1 MKKISDFKSYKKEI
15 MGAAHDDRLRLALSR
30 AVKNFRSNVKNALEK
45 FPHTVDMAEEVLK
58 IKEAAIPRMEEL
70 ARQAIAAIEENKGKG
85 YIARTVDEA
94 LEIIAD
100 LTGTKKLVVKGK
112 TMTGEEIGLREYL
125 EEKGNEVY
133 ETDLGEFI
141 IQKMGSRP
149 MHILS
154 PSIHVPREDVA
165 RLFSKIMGQ
174 EIAPD
179 SDIADMVAAA
189 REYLRDKFFRADV
202 GISGANVVAAE
213 TGTLFII
220 ENEGNIR
227 LATGAPP
234 VHIALVGMEKLVP
247 TLSDAYKVSEVTW
260 RYANYT
266 IPSYVSLV
274 SGPSKTGDI
283 EKVTTYGAH
292 GPRELHVIFLDGG
305 RTRLARYPKLAQTLY
320 CLRCGGCLYECPVFA
335 VTAGHFGDKYFTGI
349 GAVWAAIVNEDMEKA
364 ASIAYTCLTC
374 GRCRQRCPVKIDVPE
389 MIIELRKLLAEGD
402 SADARN

>member
-1 MKKISDFKSYKKEI
+1 MKKSSDFKGYKREI

-30 AVKNFRSNVKNALEK
+30 AIKSFRANVKDALDK
-45 FPHTVDMAEEVLK
+45 FPHTVDMAEEVVG
-58 IKEAAIPRMEEL
+58 IKEKSIPDMEKL
-70 ARQAIAAIEENKGKG
+70 ARQAIEAIEENKGKG
-85 YIARTVDEA
+85 YIARTADEA
-94 LEIIAD
+94 LAIISD
-100 LTGTKKLVVKGK
+100 LTGVGKLIVKGK
-112 TMTGEEIGLREYL
+112 TMTGEEIGLREHL

-165 RLFSKIMGQ
+165 RLFTRVIGQ

-179 SDIADMVAAA
+179 SDIAEMVAAA
-189 REYLRDKFFRADV
+189 RGYLREKFFQADI

-247 TLSDAYKVSEVTW
+247 TLSDAFKVSEVTW
-260 RYANYT
+260 RYASYT
-266 IPSYVSLV
+266 IPSYVSMI

-292 GPRELHVIFLDGG
+292 GPGELHVVFLDGG
-305 RTRLARYPKLAQTLY
+305 RTELAGYPKLRQALY
-320 CLRCGGCLYECPVFA
+320 CLRCGGCLYECPVFS
-335 VTAGHFGDKYFTGI
+335 VTAGHFGDKYFAGI
-349 GAVWAAIVNEDMEKA
+349 GAVWAAIVNEDMQKA

-374 GRCRQRCPVKIDVPE
+374 GRCKQRCPVKIDVPE
-389 MIIELRKLLAEGD
+389 MIIELRRLLAEGD
-402 SADARN
+402 

>member
-1 MKKISDFKSYKKEI
+1 MKKTSGFKEYKKEI
-15 MGAAHDDRLRLALSR
+15 MDAARDDRLRLALTR
-30 AVKNFRSNVKNALEK
+30 AIKSFRGNVKNTLEK
-45 FPHTVDMAEEVLK
+45 FPHTVEMAEEVRA
-58 IKEAAIPRMEEL
+58 IKEKAIPDMEKL

-85 YIARTVDEA
+85 YIAHTAEEA
-94 LEIIAD
+94 LEIISG
-100 LTGTKKLVVKGK
+100 LTGKGKLIVKGK
-112 TMTGEEIGLREYL
+112 TMTGEEIGLREHL

-141 IQKMGSRP
+141 IQKMGSKP

-165 RLFSKIMGQ
+165 RLFSKVMGLQ
-174 EIAPD
+174 IAPD
-179 SDIADMVAAA
+179 AEIARMVGAA
-189 REYLRDKFFRADV
+189 RDFLRDKFFKADI

-227 LATGAPP
+227 LATGAPL

-247 TLSDAYKVSEVTW
+247 ALADAFKVSEVTW

-266 IPSYVSLV
+266 VPSYVSLI

-283 EKVTTYGAH
+283 EKVITYGAH
-292 GPRELHVIFLDGG
+292 GPKEFHVIFLDGG
-305 RTRLARYPKLAQTLY
+305 RTRLAKYPKLRQALY

-349 GAVWAAIVNEDMEKA
+349 GAVWAAIVSEDKEKA

-389 MIIELRKLLAEGD
+389 MIIELRKMLAQP
-402 SADARN
+402 

>member
-1 MKKISDFKSYKKEI
+1 MKKQSDFKSYKKEI

-30 AVKNFRSNVKNALEK
+30 AVNSFRANVNNALEK
-45 FPHTVDMAEEVLK
+45 FPHTVALAEEVLK
-58 IKEAAIPRMEEL
+58 IKEKAIPEMEEL
-70 ARQAIAAIEENKGKG
+70 ARQAIAAIEENRGKG
-85 YIARTVDEA
+85 YIARTADEA
-94 LEIIAD
+94 LEIISG
-100 LTGTKKLVVKGK
+100 LVGTNKLIVKGK
-112 TMTGEEIGLREYL
+112 SMTGEEIGLREHL

-149 MHILS
+149 MHITS
-154 PSIHVPREDVA
+154 PAIHVPREDVA
-165 RLFSKIMGQ
+165 RLFTRVLGT

-179 SDIADMVAAA
+179 AEIADIVAAA
-189 REYLRDKFFRADV
+189 REYLRDKFFRADI
-202 GISGANVVAAE
+202 GISGANAVAAQ

-247 TLSDAYKVSEVTW
+247 SLSDAFKVSEVTW

-266 IPSYVSLV
+266 VPSYVTLV

-305 RTRLARYPKLAQTLY
+305 RTRLAKYPKLSQALY

-335 VTAGHFGDKYFTGI
+335 VTAGHFGDKYFAGI
-349 GAVWAAIVNEDMEKA
+349 GAVWAAIVNEDLEKA

-374 GRCRQRCPVKIDVPE
+374 GRCRERCPVKIDVPE
-389 MIIELRKLLAEGD
+389 MILELRKMLAEGGKP
-402 SADARN
+402 

>member
-1 MKKISDFKSYKKEI
+1 MN
-15 MGAAHDDRLRLALSR
+15 AAHNERLRLALSR
-30 AVKNFRSNVKNALEK
+30 AIKSFRANVKNALTK
-45 FPHTVDMAEEVLK
+45 FPHTVALADEVLE
-58 IKEAAIPRMEEL
+58 IKKKSIPDMDKL
-70 ARQAIAAIEENKGKG
+70 ARQAIASIEENKGKG
-85 YIARTVDEA
+85 YLARTTEEA
-94 LEIIAD
+94 LEIITN
-100 LTGTKKLVVKGK
+100 LVGTKKLIVKGK
-112 TMTGEEIGLREYL
+112 TMTGEEIGLREHL

-141 IQKMGSRP
+141 IQKLGDRP
-149 MHILS
+149 MHITS
-154 PSIHVPREDVA
+154 PAIHVPREDVA
-165 RLFSKIMGQ
+165 RLFSKVLGQ

-179 SDIADMVAAA
+179 AEIADMVAAA
-189 REYLRDKFFRADV
+189 REYLRDKFFRADI

-227 LATGAPP
+227 LSTSAPP
-234 VHIALVGMEKLVP
+234 VHIALVGMEKLVS
-247 TLSDAYKVSEVTW
+247 TLSDAFKVSEVTW

-292 GPRELHVIFLDGG
+292 GPKEFHVIFLDGG
-305 RTRLARYPKLAQTLY
+305 RTRLAKYPILRQALY

-335 VTAGHFGDKYFTGI
+335 VTAGHFGDKYFAGM
-349 GAVWAAIVNEDMEKA
+349 GAVWAAIVNEDKEKA
-364 ASIAYTCLTC
+364 ASLAYTCLTC

-389 MIIELRKLLAEGD
+389 MVVELRKMLAEGE
-402 SADARN
+402 

>member
-1 MKKISDFKSYKKEI
+1 MTKKQSEFKDYKKEI
-15 MGAAHDDRLRLALSR
+15 MDAAHDDRLRLALAR
-30 AVKNFRSNVKNALEK
+30 AIKSFRGNVKNALEK
-45 FPHTVDMAEEVLK
+45 FPHTVDMAEEVRA
-58 IKEAAIPRMEEL
+58 IKEKAIPDMEKL
-70 ARQAIAAIEENKGKG
+70 ARRAIASIEENHGKG
-85 YIARTVDEA
+85 YIAYTSEDA
-94 LEIIAD
+94 LKIISD
-100 LTGTKKLVVKGK
+100 LAGTGKLIVKGK
-112 TMTGEEIGLREYL
+112 SMTGEEIGLREHL

-141 IQKMGSRP
+141 IQKLGSRP

-165 RLFSKIMGQ
+165 RLFTKVMGK

-179 SDIADMVAAA
+179 AEIAGMVSAA
-189 REYLRDKFFRADV
+189 RDFLRDKFFKADI

-213 TGTLFII
+213 TGTLFLI

-227 LATGAPP
+227 LSTGAPM

-247 TLSDAYKVSEVTW
+247 TLNDAYKVSEVTW

-266 IPSYVSLV
+266 VPSYVSLI

-283 EKVTTYGAH
+283 EKVITYGAH
-292 GPRELHVIFLDGG
+292 GPKEFHVIFLDGG
-305 RTRLARYPKLAQTLY
+305 RTRLATYPKLKQALY

-349 GAVWAAIVNEDMEKA
+349 GAVWAAIVSEDREKA

-389 MIIELRKLLAEGD
+389 MIIELRKLLAEPQKD
-402 SADARN
+402 E

>member
-1 MKKISDFKSYKKEI
+1 MKKQSDFKSYKKEI
-15 MGAAHDDRLRLALSR
+15 MGAAHNDRLRLALSR
-30 AVKNFRSNVKNALEK
+30 AVKSFRANVKNALEK
-45 FPHTVDMAEEVLK
+45 FPHTVKLADEVLE
-58 IKEAAIPRMEEL
+58 IKKKAIPDMEKL
-70 ARQAIAAIEENKGKG
+70 ARQAIASIEENKGKG
-85 YIARTVDEA
+85 YIARTSEEA
-94 LEIIAD
+94 LEIIAN
-100 LTGTKKLVVKGK
+100 LVGTKKLIVKGK
-112 TMTGEEIGLREYL
+112 SMTGEEIGLREHL

-141 IQKMGSRP
+141 IQKLGDRP
-149 MHILS
+149 MHITS

-165 RLFSKIMGQ
+165 RLFSKVMGQ

-179 SDIADMVAAA
+179 AEIADMVAAA
-189 REYLRDKFFRADV
+189 REYLRDKFFRADI

-227 LATGAPP
+227 LSTSAPP

-247 TLSDAYKVSEVTW
+247 TLSDAFKVSEVTW

-292 GPRELHVIFLDGG
+292 GPKEFHVIFLDGG
-305 RTRLARYPKLAQTLY
+305 RTRLAKYPLLRQALY

-349 GAVWAAIVNEDMEKA
+349 GAVWAAIVNKDSEKA
-364 ASIAYTCLTC
+364 ASLAYTCLTC

-389 MIIELRKLLAEGD
+389 MVIELRKFLAEGE
-402 SADARN
+402 

>member
-1 MKKISDFKSYKKEI
+1 MKKASVFKDYKKEI
-15 MGAAHDDRLRLALSR
+15 MDAARDDRLRLALTR
-30 AVKNFRSNVKNALEK
+30 AIKSFRGNVKSALEK
-45 FPHTVDMAEEVLK
+45 YPHTVGLAEEVLA
-58 IKEAAIPRMEEL
+58 IKEKAIPEMEKL
-70 ARQAIAAIEENKGKG
+70 TRQAIVAIEENRGKG
-85 YIARTVDEA
+85 YLARTADEA
-94 LEIIAD
+94 LEIIGG
-100 LTGTKKLVVKGK
+100 LVGKGKLIVKGK
-112 TMTGEEIGLREYL
+112 SMTGEEIGLREHL
-125 EEKGNEVY
+125 EKMGNEVF

-141 IQKMGSRP
+141 VQKLGSRP

-165 RLFSKIMGQ
+165 RLFNRVLGQ
-174 EIAPD
+174 EIPPD
-179 SDIADMVAAA
+179 ADIATLVGVA
-189 REYLRDKFFRADV
+189 RDFLRDKFFKADI

-247 TLSDAYKVSEVTW
+247 SLSDAFKVSEVTW

-266 IPSYVSLV
+266 VPSYVSLV

-292 GPRELHVIFLDGG
+292 GPREFHVIFLDGG
-305 RTRLARYPKLAQTLY
+305 RTRLAGHPVLRQALY

-335 VTAGHFGDKYFTGI
+335 VTAGHFGDKYFSGI
-349 GAVWAAIVNEDMEKA
+349 GAVWAAIVDGDEEKA

-389 MIIELRKLLAEGD
+389 MIIELRKMLAGPRKGE
-402 SADARN
+402 